1 MVSSSGKYVL
11 GSTSFELSVSLIL
24 ALTDMPLSE
33 SFSCSVYLTQSLESR
48 NTYACRTLRTKIRNF
63 PADLK
68 HMKPAHGKT
77 RSRKCGNLITREEGQ
92 TSCQFAFHKHCSRSW
107 NSPVEKHSYS
117 TWGHE
122 ETKSGQSLQ
131 QWHERCAHKQPM
143 PLPLPSWNH
152 LMWLVEVPFPVR
164 HEFLHAEHIWLAD
177 IHQIKEITAWLS
189 QRAS

>member
-68 HMKPAHGKT
+68 HMKPARGKT
-77 RSRKCGNLITREEGQ
+77 RSHKCGNLVTTEKKDKQVVTLLSTNTAPDPEIHLWRSIVIPPGAMKKPKVVKVYNHGTKGVHINNQ
-92 TSCQFAFHKHCSRSW
+92 CHCHYPPGTTSRDWWK
-107 NSPVEKHSYS
+107 Y
-117 TWGHE
+117 
-122 ETKSGQSLQ
+122 
-131 QWHERCAHKQPM
+131 
-143 PLPLPSWNH
+143 
-152 LMWLVEVPFPVR
+152 
-164 HEFLHAEHIWLAD
+164 
-177 IHQIKEITAWLS
+177 LS
-189 QRAS
+189 QFVMNFSMLNTFGLQIFTR